1 MNKEQLLAKI
11 KELNLPKEELYILSG
26 GSLLLMGIRTNTND
40 IDLVVI
46 KKCFEILK
54 QRFNIN
60 KKLVKREN
68 GSYEITKEIECFIEE
83 KERFKTEVIEDCQ
96 VQSLS
101 SVLKLKKEMNREKD
115 LKDIRLISEYV
126 KSNIKIRKAVK
137 GDVKDLATLI
147 DDCWKKTYKNI
158 MPIETLE
165 RKEKNKNEKI
175 KKWENNVNNRNGFVV
190 ELNKKI
196 VGYCEYILKS
206 DLEAADCEITI
217 LYIDNNYQ
225 SLGIGKE
232 LVEFVKSKLKQNN
245 KNNMAIRCLE
255 ENINGRKFYKKIGG
269 IELEEIVYYEYDNK
283 KYKQK
288 TYIYEI

>member
-165 RKEKNKNEKI
+165 RKEKTKM
-175 KKWENNVNNRNGFVV
+175 KK
-190 ELNKKI
+190 
-196 VGYCEYILKS
+196 LKS
-206 DLEAADCEITI
+206 
-217 LYIDNNYQ
+217 
-225 SLGIGKE
+225 GK
-232 LVEFVKSKLKQNN
+232 
-245 KNNMAIRCLE
+245 I
-255 ENINGRKFYKKIGG
+255 I
-269 IELEEIVYYEYDNK
+269 
-283 KYKQK
+283 
-288 TYIYEI
+288 